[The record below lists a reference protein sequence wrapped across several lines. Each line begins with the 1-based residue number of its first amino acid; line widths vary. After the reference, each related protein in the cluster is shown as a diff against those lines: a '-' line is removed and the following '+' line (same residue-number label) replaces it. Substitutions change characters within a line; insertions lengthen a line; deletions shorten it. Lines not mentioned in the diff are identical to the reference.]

1 MQIELQ
7 SNDYHVLV
15 NTLGAELNSYSSPE
29 GKEYIWNSDP
39 DLLASALLPLLFPA
53 VGNVR
58 NGETVIKDHIYQM
71 PKHGFCKESEFEVTE
86 QTENSITFLL
96 KANEETQKHYP
107 YHFELRLAYHL
118 NGSTLSMDYRVTNKD
133 SETMYYHIGAHPGFM
148 CPVNPG
154 ETIENCILRFEKEE
168 KFISY
173 EYDIKN
179 LEFNFKPQG
188 TQQKQKAIH
197 FRSQF
202 QCLIRM
208 LFSLKR
214 QTHIAFLS

>member
-1 MQIELQ
+1 MELW
-7 SNDYHVLV
+7 
-15 NTLGAELNSYSSPE
+15 SS
-29 GKEYIWNSDP
+29 
-39 DLLASALLPLLFPA
+39 LLAPLFSASFSCCGKCPKR
-53 VGNVR
+53 R
-58 NGETVIKDHIYQM
+58 NCYQRSYISDA
-71 PKHGFCKESEFEVTE
+71 KLGFCKESEFEVTE

-133 SETMYYHIGAHPGFM
+133 YETMYYHIGAHPGFS
-148 CPVNPG
+148 VRS
-154 ETIENCILRFEKEE
+154 ILGKILKIVFWDLKKKKILSPTNMTLR
-168 KFISY
+168 IW
-173 EYDIKN
+173 N
-179 LEFNFKPQG
+179 LILNTRYSK
-188 TQQKQKAIH
+188 KQKAIP